1 VGGAGHGGAQSR
13 TGTAATADHTAR
25 TTSRGGGGGAEK
37 DGGGLGATTATTA
50 AGAGDSADKEV
61 LSKEEEDYLKL
72 EAIFITELGLSKDQL
87 PAFARPQEPAT

>member
-1 VGGAGHGGAQSR
+1 VDAVVGGAGHGGAQSR

-25 TTSRGGGGGAEK
+25 TTSRGGGAEK
-37 DGGGLGATTATTA
+37 DGLGATTAA
-50 AGAGDSADKEV
+50 AGTGDLPDKEV